1 MTGNVLRITEASM
14 ADRGIYVCR
23 AENAAGVDQDWSIVE
38 VESKLLTVEI
48 NSLNKSSLSASTYRT
63 DNCKISLRFRLRQS
77 FLQASL
83 ECRYV

>member
-48 NSLNKSSLSASTYRT
+48 N
-63 DNCKISLRFRLRQS
+63 
-77 FLQASL
+77 
-83 ECRYV
+83 